1 MERFAAAE
9 SRKASRRSFLK
20 GIGGL
25 AAAGAV
31 IGGSRSALA
40 GPSKPNIST
49 SPSIAIVGGGLAG
62 LVCAD
67 TLKGSGINATVY
79 EASDRAGGRCFS
91 LGGSFAGPVS
101 FPGQVVER
109 GGEFIDNLHKT
120 MIGYAQE
127 FGLALEDVEKLP
139 GEIFYHFYGQ
149 RWPESAIVDEYRD
162 LVAAMQDDL
171 QTSSGAP
178 TADYATPGDVD
189 LDYTS
194 LREYLDTR
202 GAGPLVSA
210 AIEAAY
216 LAEYGLEIDEQSSLN
231 FLLFIHADRRS
242 KFTPFGV
249 YSDERYHVVNGNQ
262 KIVEGLKGKLPGQ
275 VQYGMRLLAAR
286 KTAAGRVE
294 LTFQKTGSGT
304 VTTAFDAVVFAVPF
318 STLRN
323 VQLDA
328 SLGLPTWKV
337 QAIKELGYG
346 SNAKTMVGFKGPFWR
361 NLGSNG
367 TSYSLMPNH
376 QTTWESN
383 PINATATSAVLT
395 DYSSGMRA
403 DALDPT
409 KVQAQVAALLGDLN
423 LVYPGALAAAA
434 KDGKGKY
441 LAHLEHWPSNPNT
454 LGAYTCYLPG
464 QFTTLANNEGK
475 PVGNIHFAG
484 EHANSFYEW
493 QGFMEGACL
502 SGIQAANEILQD
514 IKVGNL

>member
-1 MERFAAAE
+1 MARFAAAQD
-9 SRKASRRSFLK
+9 RKASRRSFLK
-20 GIGGL
+20 GLGGI

-31 IGGSRSALA
+31 ASGA
-40 GPSKPNIST
+40 GRAFAAPPKPTST
-49 SPSIAIVGGGLAG
+49 GPSIAIVGGGLAG

-67 TLKGSGINATVY
+67 TLKASGIAATVF
-79 EASDRAGGRCFS
+79 EASDRAGGRCHS

-149 RWPESAIVDEYRD
+149 RWPESAIVDEYRA
-162 LVAAMQDDL
+162 LVEAMHDDL
-171 QTSSGAP
+171 LTSSGVP
-178 TADYATPGDVD
+178 TADAATPGDID
-189 LDYTS
+189 LDYTN
-194 LREYLDTR
+194 LREYLETR

-216 LAEYGLEIDEQSSLN
+216 VAEYGLEIEEQSSLN
-231 FLLFIHADRRS
+231 FLLFIHADRRA

-275 VQYGMRLLAAR
+275 IQYGMRLLAAR

-294 LTFQKTGSGT
+294 LTFQKTGAGT

-318 STLRN
+318 TTLRN

-328 SLGLPTWKV
+328 SLGLPPWKME
-337 QAIKELGYG
+337 AIQQLGYG
-346 SNAKTMVGFKGPFWR
+346 NNAKTMVGFKGPFWR
-361 NLGSNG
+361 NQGSHG
-367 TSYSLMPNH
+367 TSYSLLPNH
-376 QTTWESN
+376 QTTWEAN
-383 PINATATSAVLT
+383 PINATASGAVLV
-395 DYSSGMRA
+395 DYSGGVRGEL
-403 DALDPT
+403 LDPAKLQT
-409 KVQAQVAALLGDLN
+409 QVAAFLSDLN
-423 LVYPGALAAAA
+423 VIYPGALAAAV
-434 KDGKGKY
+434 KDSKGKY
-441 LAHLEHWPSNPNT
+441 LAHLEHWPSNPNM

-514 IKVGNL
+514 IKVGTL

>member
-1 MERFAAAE
+1 MERFAAAQAE
-9 SRKASRRSFLK
+9 KPSRRSFLK
-20 GIGGL
+20 GIGGI

-31 IGGSRSALA
+31 ASGAGRALA
-40 GPSKPNIST
+40 APPKGSSA
-49 SPSIAIVGGGLAG
+49 SVAIVGGGLAG

-67 TLKGSGINATVY
+67 TLKASGIAATVF

-91 LGGSFAGPVS
+91 LGGSFTGPVT

-120 MIGYAQE
+120 MIGYAKQ

-139 GEIFYHFYGQ
+139 GEIYYHFYGQ

-171 QTSSGAP
+171 RTSSGAP
-178 TADYATPGDVD
+178 TADYATQGDVD
-189 LDYTS
+189 LDYTN
-194 LREYLDTR
+194 LRDYLETR

-216 LAEYGLEIDEQSSLN
+216 LAEYGMEIEEQSSLN
-231 FLLFIHADRRS
+231 FLLFIHADRRA

-275 VQYGMRLLAAR
+275 IQYGMRLVAAK
-286 KTAAGRVE
+286 KTAAGRIE

-304 VTTAFDAVVFAVPF
+304 VTTVFDAVVFAVPF
-318 STLRN
+318 TTLRS

-328 SLGLPTWKV
+328 SLGLPPWKV
-337 QAIKELGYG
+337 KAIKELGYG
-346 SNAKTMVGFKGPFWR
+346 ANAKTMVGFKGPFWR

-367 TSYSLMPNH
+367 TSYSLMANH

-383 PINATATSAVLT
+383 PINATATGAVLT
-395 DYSSGMRA
+395 DYSSGLRA
-403 DALDPT
+403 EALNPT
-409 KVQAQVAALLGDLN
+409 KLQTQVANFVSNLN

-434 KDGKGKY
+434 KDSKGKY
-441 LAHLEHWPSNPNT
+441 LAHLEHWPSNPNA
-454 LGAYTCYLPG
+454 LGGYTSYLPG
-464 QFTTLANNEGK
+464 QFTTICNNEGK